1 MQQVIRYDSLLAIID
16 LIIFVF
22 LYKYIDFL
30 ILLLRKALPFPSLIK
45 IPWKFLKQHSPF
57 PIF

>member
-1 MQQVIRYDSLLAIID
+1 MQQVARYDNLLGIVD
-16 LIIFVF
+16 LIISVS

-30 ILLLRKALPFPSLIK
+30 IILLRKDLPFSSIIK
-45 IPWKFLKQHSPF
+45 ISWKFLKQHSSF